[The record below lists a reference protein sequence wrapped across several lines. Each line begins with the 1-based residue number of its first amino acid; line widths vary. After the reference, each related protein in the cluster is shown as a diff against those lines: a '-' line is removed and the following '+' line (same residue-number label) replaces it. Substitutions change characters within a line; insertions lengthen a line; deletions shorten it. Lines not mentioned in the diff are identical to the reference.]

1 MTEARRDRLPTLLD
15 DGVDARTGFPSSLLR
30 ALPGVFDKLLALA
43 IVLAIWEGV
52 VVSGWKP
59 DYVLPPPLTVLGTLA
74 EQLHTRTFW
83 VAVGI
88 TMTRAA
94 TGYLLAIV
102 IGTVVG
108 VAVAGS
114 RRLRNAVG
122 SLITGLQT
130 IPSIMWFPFAILL
143 FQLGESA
150 ILFVVVMGAAP
161 SIANGIITGIDLVPG
176 QLLSAGRILGAGGAY
191 LYRRVIL
198 PASLPQ
204 VLAGLKQGWAFSWR
218 SLMAGEL
225 LTNGRPALGV
235 LMQNA
240 RDQVDA
246 SLILA
251 LLITILVIGIVV
263 DLAFSRLDRRI
274 RSRRGLLQPAT

>member
-1 MTEARRDRLPTLLD
+1 MTPSRWRAVAGAVLP
-15 DGVDARTGFPSSLLR
+15 
-30 ALPGVFDKLLALA
+30 KLGAVA
-43 IVLAIWEGV
+43 IVLAIWQTAV
-52 VVSGWKP
+52 LSGWKP
-59 DYVLPPPLTVLGTLA
+59 DYLLPAPATVFGTLA
-74 EQLHTRTFW
+74 GLVRTREFW

-94 TGYLLAIV
+94 TGYALAIV
-102 IGTVVG
+102 IGSVVG
-108 VAVAGS
+108 VAVVGS
-114 RRLRNAVG
+114 QRLRSALG

-130 IPSIMWFPFAILL
+130 IPSIMWFPFALLL
-143 FQLGESA
+143 FQIGESA
-150 ILFVVVMGAAP
+150 ILFVVIMGAAP
-161 SIANGIITGIDLVPG
+161 SIANGIITGIDLVPR
-176 QLLSAGRILGAGGAY
+176 QLLSAGRILGAGGGY

-263 DLAFSRLDRRI
+263 DLGFSRLDRRI

>member
-1 MTEARRDRLPTLLD
+1 MS
-15 DGVDARTGFPSSLLR
+15 GVIN
-30 ALPGVFDKLLALA
+30 KLAALALA
-43 IVLAIWEGV
+43 LGTWQAVVL
-52 VVSGWKP
+52 SGWKP
-59 DYVLPPPLTVLGTLA
+59 DYVLPPPLTVLGTLV
-74 EQLHTRTFW
+74 EQLHTGTFW
-83 VAVGI
+83 VAIGI

-94 TGYLLAIV
+94 SGYLLAIV
-102 IGTVVG
+102 IGSALG

-114 RRLRNAVG
+114 SRLRSAVG

-130 IPSIMWFPFAILL
+130 IPSIMWFPFALLL
-143 FQLGESA
+143 FQIGESA

-161 SIANGIITGIDLVPG
+161 SIANGIITGIDLIPREVV
-176 QLLSAGRILGAGGAY
+176 SAGRILGARGLH

-198 PASLPQ
+198 PAAMPQ

-225 LTNGRPALGV
+225 LIHGRPALGV
-235 LMQNA
+235 LMDNA

-251 LLITILVIGIVV
+251 LLITVLIIGILVDQVF
-263 DLAFSRLDRRI
+263 AQADRRI
-274 RSRRGLLQPAT
+274 RARRGLASPI